1 MVATSQTQLPKT
13 GRLGIFTRMKTCETI
28 ITVCHENSHCN
39 ENNQIPFHLVL
50 IVFYCV
56 SKCVLFYRYNARPG
70 QERSGAYLFL
80 PDREAEIIPW
90 DFSPVR
96 VVEGPLFSQVHM
108 HLPGVQHTVT
118 LVNTPGLYTTFSMH

>member
-1 MVATSQTQLPKT
+1 MAEQNKGTCCDVDV
-13 GRLGIFTRMKTCETI
+13 IFTKMKTYETI
-28 ITVCHENSHCN
+28 VTICHENSHCN
-39 ENNQIPFHLVL
+39 VNNQIPFHLVL
-50 IVFYCV
+50 MVFYCV
-56 SKCVLFYRYNARPG
+56 STRVFYRYHARPG
-70 QERSGAYLFL
+70 RERSGAYLFL

-118 LVNTPGLYTTFSMH
+118 LVNTPGLYTAFTMH